1 MREIFNIF
9 QYLQMKGISMEVWF
23 TCDCGNS
30 IDRDLNAS
38 INIKEFGAN
47 SLAY

>member
-1 MREIFNIF
+1 MQKQKMEREN
-9 QYLQMKGISMEVWF
+9 LL
-23 TCDCGNS
+23 
-30 IDRDLNAS
+30 DRDLNAS